1 MEKKTEDGVQYHGP
15 EISLAQWSFHK
26 ALQDSSMTHLEFIK
40 TAGSMGF
47 TGVEYVS
54 SFFKDHVTDTA
65 YLDEMSAIA
74 VASGV
79 KQLLI
84 MVDGEGYLA
93 DTDDLQ
99 RKYAVLNHYKW
110 IDAAARLGCHSIRVN
125 AHGEGSPDEVKE
137 AGVTGLSD
145 LSDYAALKNI
155 NVIVENHG
163 GYSSDGMW
171 LTSLIQK
178 VNKPNCG
185 TLPDFG
191 NFCLKRENN
200 EMWNAPCL
208 EWYDKYKGV
217 SEMMPFAK
225 AVSAKSYDF
234 DENGN
239 ETTID
244 YQKMLQI
251 VKEAGYDGFIGVEY
265 EGVKLD
271 ETSGIKATKALIERY
286 WK

>member
-1 MEKKTEDGVQYHGP
+1 MEKKTEAGVQSDVP
-15 EISLAQWSFHK
+15 KISLAQWSFHK
-26 ALQDSSMTHLEFIK
+26 TLQDSSMTHLEFIK

-54 SFFKDHVTDTA
+54 SFFKDHVTDMA

-74 VASGV
+74 AASGV
-79 KQLLI
+79 TQLLI
-84 MVDGEGYLA
+84 MVDNEGYLA
-93 DTDDLQ
+93 DPDDLN
-99 RKYAVLNHYKW
+99 RKKAVLNHYKW
-110 IDAAARLGCHSIRVN
+110 VDAAARLGCHSIRVN
-125 AHGEGSPDEVKE
+125 AHGEGSADQVKQ

-145 LSDYAALKNI
+145 LADYAAIKNI

-171 LTSLIQK
+171 LSSLIQK

-234 DENGN
+234 DVNGN

-244 YQKMLQI
+244 YEKMLII
-251 VKEAGYDGFIGVEY
+251 VKDAGYNGFMGVEY
-265 EGVKLD
+265 EGKNLD
-271 ETSGIKATKALIERY
+271 EPTGIKATKALIERY